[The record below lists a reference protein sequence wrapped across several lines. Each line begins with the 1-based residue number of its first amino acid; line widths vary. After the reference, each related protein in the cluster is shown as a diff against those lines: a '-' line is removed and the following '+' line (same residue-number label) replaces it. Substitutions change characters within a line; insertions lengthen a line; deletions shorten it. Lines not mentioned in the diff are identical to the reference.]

1 MAVQILREQGIEWD
15 GRPKGMEEVV
25 DQTWELIIILCD
37 RAKEVCPSFPGQ
49 AVLAHRRESGS
60 HDTHHKRT

>member
-1 MAVQILREQGIEWD
+1 MAVQTLREQRIEWD

-25 DQTWELIIILCD
+25 DQT
-37 RAKEVCPSFPGQ
+37 
-49 AVLAHRRESGS
+49 VLAHRREIGS